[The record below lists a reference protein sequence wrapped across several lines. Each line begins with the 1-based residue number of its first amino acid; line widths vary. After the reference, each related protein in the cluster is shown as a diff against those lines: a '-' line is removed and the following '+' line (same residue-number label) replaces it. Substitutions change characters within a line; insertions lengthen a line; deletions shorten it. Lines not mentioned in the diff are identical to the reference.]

1 MQMLL
6 MKINNKDA
14 LYCIFLLLIYL
25 TYKLFGFMSRHG
37 EILVPSVLLFYQML
51 IINNS
56 LNN

>member
-1 MQMLL
+1 MLL